1 MTLKLKITKQKR
13 TFFVLSFLLILIIGG
28 IIGSTFYAV
37 GYMRKKS
44 QAISDIKAQNDLF
57 DERSVAAQV
66 SKKQLVQYKSFD
78 AVADRILPKDKA
90 QSNSLVELNK
100 LANNQ
105 GLNVLAITY
114 SDGKPAAGTAAT
126 TTTTTTA
133 PKLSQTFP
141 VDGLPNILG
150 MQVNVTYSNAIPYA
164 KLLSYLDSIE
174 KNQRKIQ
181 VTSLELQ
188 NFDPSQSLV
197 QLKSASMRFYLK
209 P

>member
-1 MTLKLKITKQKR
+1 MTLKIKMTKQKR
-13 TFFVLSFLLILIIGG
+13 TFFILSFLLILIIAG
-28 IIGSTFYAV
+28 IIGSTFYAI
-37 GYMRKKS
+37 GFMQKKS
-44 QAISDIKAQNDLF
+44 LAISDIKAQNDLF

-90 QSNSLVELNK
+90 QSNSLVEINK

-105 GLNVLAITY
+105 GLTVLAITY
-114 SDGKPAAGTAAT
+114 SDGKPVASGASTSTTA
-126 TTTTTTA
+126 TTA

-150 MQVNVTYSNAIPYA
+150 MQVNVTYSNAIPYS
-164 KLLSYLDSIE
+164 KLLSYLESIE

-181 VTSLELQ
+181 ITSLELQ
-188 NFDPSQSLV
+188 NFDPAHSLV